1 MNKFL
6 VFPYENHI
14 ENILKSLEDKMYGRV
29 EDILTLNGWWVKTKP
44 EIHVGNKEIKIK
56 KNIDEISK
64 ECNSLW
70 VVESYFSLDFI
81 SEIVPIL
88 IYAKEKR
95 WTVYY
100 GRRTSDSEEKIIR
113 EIIDKNKLHMNEKLN
128 GKNWEENRIYDIK
141 SPVIWI
147 VDMFPQMPMNSLALE
162 LWKAFEQ
169 QGYKTELI
177 SKRKDV
183 SLVSK
188 AISFPDIKN
197 ENKIEMIK
205 EYNNFF
211 EKIEKNNKKE
221 IIIVEIPGNLLEIS
235 KKIYGDFGMTAYFM
249 MRIMPPDFVI
259 CNIPYM
265 EYIIENLEVL
275 SETVK
280 NTINIPIDI
289 YNMNPVYFDLLASE
303 QMENFEY
310 VLLSDKYID
319 QIVGKSNIYNICT
332 KERINKIIEK
342 IITQLKGYII

>member
-1 MNKFL
+1 MVLQYGTELLLDSVIKIILYL
-6 VFPYENHI
+6 VLGG
-14 ENILKSLEDKMYGRV
+14 ILG
-29 EDILTLNGWWVKTKP
+29 KTK
-44 EIHVGNKEIKIK
+44 ETLFALLTWCVIRKQTGGRHV
-56 KNIDEISK
+56 KN
-64 ECNSLW
+64 NF
-70 VVESYFSLDFI
+70 V
-81 SEIVPIL
+81 
-88 IYAKEKR
+88 
-95 WTVYY
+95 
-100 GRRTSDSEEKIIR
+100 
-113 EIIDKNKLHMNEKLN
+113 
-128 GKNWEENRIYDIK
+128 
-141 SPVIWI
+141 
-147 VDMFPQMPMNSLALE
+147 LE

-197 ENKIEMIK
+197 ENKIEIIK

>member
-1 MNKFL
+1 MAFL
-6 VFPYENHI
+6 LLHNY
-14 ENILKSLEDKMYGRV
+14 
-29 EDILTLNGWWVKTKP
+29 T
-44 EIHVGNKEIKIK
+44 
-56 KNIDEISK
+56 
-64 ECNSLW
+64 
-70 VVESYFSLDFI
+70 DFI
-81 SEIVPIL
+81 
-88 IYAKEKR
+88 
-95 WTVYY
+95 
-100 GRRTSDSEEKIIR
+100 
-113 EIIDKNKLHMNEKLN
+113 
-128 GKNWEENRIYDIK
+128 
-141 SPVIWI
+141 
-147 VDMFPQMPMNSLALE
+147 
-162 LWKAFEQ
+162 
-169 QGYKTELI
+169 
-177 SKRKDV
+177 
-183 SLVSK
+183 
-188 AISFPDIKN
+188 
-197 ENKIEMIK
+197 
-205 EYNNFF
+205 